1 MESWDVRE
9 ETNLVWWVWSHPV
22 TTATVKDCRMRRG
35 HLFSARRWRWALL
48 YNLWGTTCKIFQKSG
63 SPINVFSIY
72 SYSPATSNG
81 NKLLAILRFC
91 RVRDNAAFI
100 TLLWFVI
107 RPRQSG
113 SEHLITV
120 SSIHTFQMKPFLCWA
135 MNRAWKTVHEDV
147 TFKNLLRRN
156 AKQPLKTV
164 SRREFGLLC
173 DAKQPP

>member
-1 MESWDVRE
+1 
-9 ETNLVWWVWSHPV
+9 
-22 TTATVKDCRMRRG
+22 MRRG

-91 RVRDNAAFI
+91 RDNHSACSGSVRPRPVRDNAAFI

-107 RPRQSG
+107 RPRQWG
-113 SEHLITV
+113 SEHLIIV
-120 SSIHTFQMKPFLCWA
+120 SSIHTFQMQPFLCWA
-135 MNRAWKTVHEDV
+135 MNRAWNEGLRKFHNQGEGHNSTWAWLKVP
-147 TFKNLLRRN
+147 TLLVLSHLRIH
-156 AKQPLKTV
+156 
-164 SRREFGLLC
+164 
-173 DAKQPP
+173 

>member
-1 MESWDVRE
+1 
-9 ETNLVWWVWSHPV
+9 
-22 TTATVKDCRMRRG
+22 MRRG

-91 RVRDNAAFI
+91 RDNLSACSGSARPRPVRDNAAFI

-107 RPRQSG
+107 RPRQSAVRQWAPHYCQQH
-113 SEHLITV
+113 S
-120 SSIHTFQMKPFLCWA
+120 FQMQPFLWWA
-135 MNRAWKTVHEDV
+135 MNIAWKTVHEDV

>member
-1 MESWDVRE
+1 M
-9 ETNLVWWVWSHPV
+9 

-91 RVRDNAAFI
+91 RDNLSACSGSVRPRPVRDNAAFI

-107 RPRQSG
+107 RPRQSAVRQWTPHYCQQHSYISDETISVLG
-113 SEHLITV
+113 DEWSLKWW
-120 SSIHTFQMKPFLCWA
+120 F
-135 MNRAWKTVHEDV
+135 
-147 TFKNLLRRN
+147 
-156 AKQPLKTV
+156 AKIKFHNHGEGRYL
-164 SRREFGLLC
+164 GLVES
-173 DAKQPP
+173 AH